1 MVGAVILGVTT
12 FHFIITVYHLR
23 VLLMIIEVA
32 AGIIV
37 LIIIVVHLAHS
48 TIVHVVIVISTVT
61 TGAAFSISKLLLDN
75 F

>member
-1 MVGAVILGVTT
+1 VGTVILGVTT

-32 AGIIV
+32 TGIIV
-37 LIIIVVHLAHS
+37 VIIIVVHLAHS

>member
-1 MVGAVILGVTT
+1 MVGTVILGVTT
-12 FHFIITVYHLR
+12 FHFIITVHHLR

-32 AGIIV
+32 TGIIV

-61 TGAAFSISKLLLDN
+61 TGTAFSISKLLLDN